1 MMVKISFFFFFI
13 VFERMWRGI
22 VVIDECYLV
31 DFVSSYM
38 FVLKIKPCMCKYER
52 IQIVKLRMAY

>member
-1 MMVKISFFFFFI
+1 MMVKILFFFFFI
-13 VFERMWRGI
+13 VFERMWWGI

-38 FVLKIKPCMCKYER
+38 FVLKIKLCMCKYE
-52 IQIVKLRMAY
+52 